1 MGNVAFLTAR
11 LIHSFLPLACGYL
24 KSLGYLLGFFAF
36 IVSLQ
41 ADVLCIISEDY
52 SG

>member
-11 LIHSFLPLACGYL
+11 LIQSFLPLDCGYL
-24 KSLGYLLGFFAF
+24 KSLGYLLGFAF